1 MKRKLLPVFLS
12 FALLANGSLTAFAT
26 DSSVDTV
33 TESDAQT
40 TVSEDQENPEETTQE
55 EVSED
60 EAVPADESDAI
71 TDFETAYKAYTFGAN
86 VSGPDA
92 ISADKNTVAV
102 LDVRSSANYEIS
114 HLEGSFSTP
123 VFNEGGSIIQTSE
136 DATAKAFTETVTN
149 NANFQN
155 KELYLLCNS
164 GARGARAAAVLLRRC
179 LFDCGRAGSWIKI
192 TFTLRVFFCM
202 IGYSVKAE
210 IPLCRRHLWWK
221 GRWQKQRQQIGSKME
236 FEHYIQQ
243 GQQKLRCGY
252 TTGTCAALA
261 GKAAVRMLL
270 GGQKTE
276 EISVLTPK
284 GLWVTTAVE
293 EIQSGDGWVSCG
305 VRKDAGDDIDVTA
318 QSLIC
323 VKAKKTAGT
332 KIVIDGGIGVGRV
345 TKPGLEQPVGAAAI
359 NSVPR
364 RMILQEAE
372 AECLDAGYEGGLLLT
387 VFVPDGE
394 ALAKKT
400 FNPQLGIQGGISI
413 LGTTGIVE
421 PKSVQALVDTIGL
434 EIRQRRA
441 LGEEALLLTPGNYG
455 MEFLKDRPEFAS
467 MTPVQCSNY
476 IGEAFDFAVSSGFS
490 KVILVG
496 HIGKLV
502 KLAGGIM
509 NTHSRVADCRCELFA
524 AHAALAGV
532 SRDAIGRLMEAA
544 TTDACLEI
552 LDEEGKKEAVMQ
564 SLMKKIGQHA
574 AHRLG
579 GTVEVTVLV
588 FSNRFGVL
596 GETQCQEI

>member
-1 MKRKLLPVFLS
+1 
-12 FALLANGSLTAFAT
+12 
-26 DSSVDTV
+26 
-33 TESDAQT
+33 
-40 TVSEDQENPEETTQE
+40 
-55 EVSED
+55 
-60 EAVPADESDAI
+60 
-71 TDFETAYKAYTFGAN
+71 
-86 VSGPDA
+86 
-92 ISADKNTVAV
+92 
-102 LDVRSSANYEIS
+102 
-114 HLEGSFSTP
+114 
-123 VFNEGGSIIQTSE
+123 
-136 DATAKAFTETVTN
+136 
-149 NANFQN
+149 
-155 KELYLLCNS
+155 
-164 GARGARAAAVLLRRC
+164 
-179 LFDCGRAGSWIKI
+179 
-192 TFTLRVFFCM
+192 
-202 IGYSVKAE
+202 
-210 IPLCRRHLWWK
+210 
-221 GRWQKQRQQIGSKME
+221 ME

-305 VRKDAGDDIDVTA
+305 VRKDARRRYRCHRAVPDLC
-318 QSLIC
+318 QS
-323 VKAKKTAGT
+323 KKTAGT
-332 KIVIDGGIGVGRV
+332 KIVIDGGVGVGRV

-455 MEFLKDRPEFAS
+455 MEFLKDSTGICLHDAGTVFQLYRGSLRF
-467 MTPVQCSNY
+467 CSQQR
-476 IGEAFDFAVSSGFS
+476 IF
-490 KVILVG
+490 KG
-496 HIGKLV
+496 HIGGAHRQACQ
-502 KLAGGIM
+502 AGGWYYEY
-509 NTHSRVADCRCELFA
+509 AFQGCRLP
-524 AHAALAGV
+524 V
-532 SRDAIGRLMEAA
+532 
-544 TTDACLEI
+544 
-552 LDEEGKKEAVMQ
+552 
-564 SLMKKIGQHA
+564 
-574 AHRLG
+574 
-579 GTVEVTVLV
+579 
-588 FSNRFGVL
+588 
-596 GETQCQEI
+596 

>member
-1 MKRKLLPVFLS
+1 MAAEQPGSMLCAGSDALLCGRGRLLEQIFNFGACV
-12 FALLANGSLTAFAT
+12 FALGHICYLAAYFSEAHFSIATAVSLVVLLAGMYLIHRKQTVGKSDREILSVVAYGLVLSAMTAGAITYCLQEQSFGSMLTAFGA
-26 DSSVDTV
+26 VGFFI
-33 TESDAQT
+33 SDNILIWRAAKRLRK
-40 TVSEDQENPEETTQE
+40 P
-55 EVSED
+55 
-60 EAVPADESDAI
+60 PA
-71 TDFETAYKAYTFGAN
+71 G
-86 VSGPDA
+86 
-92 ISADKNTVAV
+92 
-102 LDVRSSANYEIS
+102 
-114 HLEGSFSTP
+114 
-123 VFNEGGSIIQTSE
+123 
-136 DATAKAFTETVTN
+136 
-149 NANFQN
+149 
-155 KELYLLCNS
+155 
-164 GARGARAAAVLLRRC
+164 RGAAAVLLRRC

-441 LGEEALLLTPGNYG
+441 LGEDALLLTPGNYG

-532 SRDAIGRLMEAA
+532 SRNAIGRLMEAA

-596 GETQCQEI
+596 GEAQCQEI

>member
-1 MKRKLLPVFLS
+1 
-12 FALLANGSLTAFAT
+12 
-26 DSSVDTV
+26 
-33 TESDAQT
+33 
-40 TVSEDQENPEETTQE
+40 
-55 EVSED
+55 
-60 EAVPADESDAI
+60 
-71 TDFETAYKAYTFGAN
+71 
-86 VSGPDA
+86 
-92 ISADKNTVAV
+92 
-102 LDVRSSANYEIS
+102 
-114 HLEGSFSTP
+114 
-123 VFNEGGSIIQTSE
+123 
-136 DATAKAFTETVTN
+136 
-149 NANFQN
+149 
-155 KELYLLCNS
+155 
-164 GARGARAAAVLLRRC
+164 
-179 LFDCGRAGSWIKI
+179 
-192 TFTLRVFFCM
+192 
-202 IGYSVKAE
+202 
-210 IPLCRRHLWWK
+210 
-221 GRWQKQRQQIGSKME
+221 ME

-261 GKAAVRMLL
+261 GKAAVRILL

-293 EIQSGDGWVSCG
+293 EIQRGDGWVSCG

-332 KIVIDGGIGVGRV
+332 KIVIDGGVGVGRV

-441 LGEEALLLTPGNYG
+441 LGEDALLLTPGNYG

>member
-1 MKRKLLPVFLS
+1 
-12 FALLANGSLTAFAT
+12 
-26 DSSVDTV
+26 
-33 TESDAQT
+33 
-40 TVSEDQENPEETTQE
+40 
-55 EVSED
+55 
-60 EAVPADESDAI
+60 
-71 TDFETAYKAYTFGAN
+71 
-86 VSGPDA
+86 
-92 ISADKNTVAV
+92 
-102 LDVRSSANYEIS
+102 
-114 HLEGSFSTP
+114 
-123 VFNEGGSIIQTSE
+123 
-136 DATAKAFTETVTN
+136 
-149 NANFQN
+149 
-155 KELYLLCNS
+155 
-164 GARGARAAAVLLRRC
+164 
-179 LFDCGRAGSWIKI
+179 
-192 TFTLRVFFCM
+192 M

-284 GLWVTTAVE
+284 GLLVTTAVE

-318 QSLIC
+318 QSLSC

-332 KIVIDGGIGVGRV
+332 KIVIDGGVGVGRV

-552 LDEEGKKEAVMQ
+552 LEEEEKKEAVMQ

-579 GTVEVTVLV
+579 STVEVTVLV

-596 GETQCQEI
+596 GEIQCQET

>member
-1 MKRKLLPVFLS
+1 
-12 FALLANGSLTAFAT
+12 
-26 DSSVDTV
+26 
-33 TESDAQT
+33 
-40 TVSEDQENPEETTQE
+40 
-55 EVSED
+55 
-60 EAVPADESDAI
+60 
-71 TDFETAYKAYTFGAN
+71 
-86 VSGPDA
+86 
-92 ISADKNTVAV
+92 
-102 LDVRSSANYEIS
+102 
-114 HLEGSFSTP
+114 
-123 VFNEGGSIIQTSE
+123 
-136 DATAKAFTETVTN
+136 
-149 NANFQN
+149 
-155 KELYLLCNS
+155 
-164 GARGARAAAVLLRRC
+164 
-179 LFDCGRAGSWIKI
+179 
-192 TFTLRVFFCM
+192 
-202 IGYSVKAE
+202 
-210 IPLCRRHLWWK
+210 
-221 GRWQKQRQQIGSKME
+221 ME

-323 VKAKKTAGT
+323 VRAKKTAGT
-332 KIVIDGGIGVGRV
+332 KIVIDGGVGVGRV

-434 EIRQRRA
+434 EIRQRKGIGGRCTFTDTGQLRHGIFKGSTGICLHDA
-441 LGEEALLLTPGNYG
+441 GTVFQLYRGSLR
-455 MEFLKDRPEFAS
+455 F
-467 MTPVQCSNY
+467 CSQQR
-476 IGEAFDFAVSSGFS
+476 IF
-490 KVILVG
+490 KG
-496 HIGKLV
+496 HIGGAHRQACQ
-502 KLAGGIM
+502 AGGWYYEY
-509 NTHSRVADCRCELFA
+509 AFQGCRLP
-524 AHAALAGV
+524 V
-532 SRDAIGRLMEAA
+532 
-544 TTDACLEI
+544 
-552 LDEEGKKEAVMQ
+552 
-564 SLMKKIGQHA
+564 
-574 AHRLG
+574 
-579 GTVEVTVLV
+579 
-588 FSNRFGVL
+588 
-596 GETQCQEI
+596 

>member
-55 EVSED
+55 ELSKD
-60 EAVPADESDAI
+60 QADPADESDAI

-102 LDVRSSANYEIS
+102 LDVRSSVNYDIS

-123 VFNEGGSIIQTSE
+123 VFNEDGSIIQTSE
-136 DATAKAFTETVTN
+136 DATAKAFTKTVTN

-221 GRWQKQRQQIGSKME
+221 GSWQKQRQQIGSKME

-270 GGQKTE
+270 SGQKTE

-400 FNPQLGIQGGISI
+400 FKPQLGYQGGISI

-441 LGEEALLLTPGNYG
+441 LGEDALLLTPGNYG

-532 SRDAIGRLMEAA
+532 SRDVIGRLMEAA

-552 LDEEGKKEAVMQ
+552 LDEEGKKETVMQ

>member
-1 MKRKLLPVFLS
+1 
-12 FALLANGSLTAFAT
+12 
-26 DSSVDTV
+26 
-33 TESDAQT
+33 
-40 TVSEDQENPEETTQE
+40 
-55 EVSED
+55 
-60 EAVPADESDAI
+60 
-71 TDFETAYKAYTFGAN
+71 
-86 VSGPDA
+86 
-92 ISADKNTVAV
+92 
-102 LDVRSSANYEIS
+102 
-114 HLEGSFSTP
+114 
-123 VFNEGGSIIQTSE
+123 
-136 DATAKAFTETVTN
+136 
-149 NANFQN
+149 
-155 KELYLLCNS
+155 
-164 GARGARAAAVLLRRC
+164 
-179 LFDCGRAGSWIKI
+179 
-192 TFTLRVFFCM
+192 
-202 IGYSVKAE
+202 
-210 IPLCRRHLWWK
+210 
-221 GRWQKQRQQIGSKME
+221 ME

-293 EIQSGDGWVSCG
+293 EIQRGDGWVSCG

-332 KIVIDGGIGVGRV
+332 KIVIDGGVGVGRV

-441 LGEEALLLTPGNYG
+441 LGEDALLLTPGNYG

-467 MTPVQCSNY
+467 MTPVQCSN
-476 IGEAFDFAVSSGFS
+476 
-490 KVILVG
+490 
-496 HIGKLV
+496 
-502 KLAGGIM
+502 
-509 NTHSRVADCRCELFA
+509 
-524 AHAALAGV
+524 
-532 SRDAIGRLMEAA
+532 
-544 TTDACLEI
+544 
-552 LDEEGKKEAVMQ
+552 
-564 SLMKKIGQHA
+564 
-574 AHRLG
+574 
-579 GTVEVTVLV
+579 
-588 FSNRFGVL
+588 
-596 GETQCQEI
+596 

>member
-1 MKRKLLPVFLS
+1 M
-12 FALLANGSLTAFAT
+12 
-26 DSSVDTV
+26 
-33 TESDAQT
+33 
-40 TVSEDQENPEETTQE
+40 
-55 EVSED
+55 
-60 EAVPADESDAI
+60 
-71 TDFETAYKAYTFGAN
+71 
-86 VSGPDA
+86 
-92 ISADKNTVAV
+92 
-102 LDVRSSANYEIS
+102 
-114 HLEGSFSTP
+114 
-123 VFNEGGSIIQTSE
+123 
-136 DATAKAFTETVTN
+136 
-149 NANFQN
+149 
-155 KELYLLCNS
+155 
-164 GARGARAAAVLLRRC
+164 
-179 LFDCGRAGSWIKI
+179 
-192 TFTLRVFFCM
+192 
-202 IGYSVKAE
+202 
-210 IPLCRRHLWWK
+210 
-221 GRWQKQRQQIGSKME
+221 GSKME

-323 VKAKKTAGT
+323 VKAKKTVGT
-332 KIVIDGGIGVGRV
+332 KIVIDGGVGVGRV

-441 LGEEALLLTPGNYG
+441 LGEDALLLTPGNYG

-490 KVILVG
+490 KVIWWGTSASL
-496 HIGKLV
+496 
-502 KLAGGIM
+502 
-509 NTHSRVADCRCELFA
+509 SSWRV
-524 AHAALAGV
+524 
-532 SRDAIGRLMEAA
+532 
-544 TTDACLEI
+544 
-552 LDEEGKKEAVMQ
+552 
-564 SLMKKIGQHA
+564 
-574 AHRLG
+574 
-579 GTVEVTVLV
+579 VL
-588 FSNRFGVL
+588 
-596 GETQCQEI
+596 